1 MADGVK
7 LMKKFKISYDEEE
20 DILYFGREGIEEEV
34 IELAPGINCEFNKS
48 GKLIGIE
55 IFRAS
60 ELFKKILRPMEKRL
74 HII

>member
-1 MADGVK
+1 
-7 LMKKFKISYDEEE
+7 MKKFKVFYDEEE
-20 DILYFGREGIEEEV
+20 DILYLGREGIEEEV
-34 IELAPGINCEFNKS
+34 IELAPGVNCEFNKS

-60 ELFKKILRPMEKRL
+60 ELLKNILEPMEKRL

>member
-1 MADGVK
+1 
-7 LMKKFKISYDEEE
+7 MKNFKVFYDEEG
-20 DILYFGREGIEEEV
+20 DILYLGKEGREEEV
-34 IELAPGINCEFNKS
+34 IELAPGVNIELNKS

-60 ELFKKILRPMEKRL
+60 ELFKDTPKPMEKRL

>member
-1 MADGVK
+1 
-7 LMKKFKISYDEEE
+7 MKKFKVSYDEE
-20 DILYFGREGIEEEV
+20 DILYLGRGGIEEEV
-34 IELAPGINCEFNKS
+34 IELAPGVNCEFNKS

-60 ELFKKILRPMEKRL
+60 KLLNNILEPMEKRL

>member
-1 MADGVK
+1 
-7 LMKKFKISYDEEE
+7 MKSFKVFYDEEE
-20 DILYFGREGIEEEV
+20 DILYLGKEGREEEV
-34 IELAPGINCEFNKS
+34 IELAPGVNIELNKS

-60 ELFKKILRPMEKRL
+60 ELLKDTLKPMEKRL

>member
-1 MADGVK
+1 
-7 LMKKFKISYDEEE
+7 MKKFKVSYDEEE
-20 DILYFGREGIEEEV
+20 DILYLGREGIEEEV
-34 IELAPGINCEFNKS
+34 IELAPGVNCEFNKS

-60 ELFKKILRPMEKRL
+60 ELLKNILEPMEKKL

>member
-1 MADGVK
+1 
-7 LMKKFKISYDEEE
+7 MKKKTFY
-20 DILYFGREGIEEEV
+20 ILEGGGIEEEV
-34 IELAPGINCEFNKS
+34 IELAPGVNCEFNKS

-60 ELFKKILRPMEKRL
+60 ELLKNILEPMGKRL

>member
-1 MADGVK
+1 
-7 LMKKFKISYDEEE
+7 MKKFKVSYDEE
-20 DILYFGREGIEEEV
+20 DILYLGREGIEEEV
-34 IELAPGINCEFNKS
+34 IELAPGVNCEFNKS

-60 ELFKKILRPMEKRL
+60 ELLKNILEPMEKRL

>member
-1 MADGVK
+1 
-7 LMKKFKISYDEEE
+7 MKKFKVSYDEEE
-20 DILYFGREGIEEEV
+20 DILYLGREGMEEV
-34 IELAPGINCEFNKS
+34 IELAPGVNCEFNKS

-60 ELFKKILRPMEKRL
+60 ELLKNILEPMEKRL

>member
-1 MADGVK
+1 
-7 LMKKFKISYDEEE
+7 MKKFKVSYDEEE

-34 IELAPGINCEFNKS
+34 IEFAPGVNCEFNKS

-60 ELFKKILRPMEKRL
+60 EQLKNILEPMEKRH
-74 HII
+74 HIF

>member
-1 MADGVK
+1 
-7 LMKKFKISYDEEE
+7 MKKFKVSYDEEE
-20 DILYFGREGIEEEV
+20 DILYLGREGIEEEV
-34 IELAPGINCEFNKS
+34 IELAPGVNCEFNKS

-60 ELFKKILRPMEKRL
+60 ELLKNILEPMEKRL

>member
-1 MADGVK
+1 
-7 LMKKFKISYDEEE
+7 MKKFQVSYDEEE
-20 DILYFGREGIEEEV
+20 DILYLGREGIEEEV
-34 IELAPGINCEFNKS
+34 IELAPGVNCEFNKS

-60 ELFKKILRPMEKRL
+60 ELLKNILEPMEKRL

>member
-7 LMKKFKISYDEEE
+7 LMKKFKVSYDEEE
-20 DILYFGREGIEEEV
+20 DILYFGREGTEEEV
-34 IELAPGINCEFNKS
+34 IELAPGVNCEFNRS

-60 ELFKKILRPMEKRL
+60 ELFKNILKPMEKRL